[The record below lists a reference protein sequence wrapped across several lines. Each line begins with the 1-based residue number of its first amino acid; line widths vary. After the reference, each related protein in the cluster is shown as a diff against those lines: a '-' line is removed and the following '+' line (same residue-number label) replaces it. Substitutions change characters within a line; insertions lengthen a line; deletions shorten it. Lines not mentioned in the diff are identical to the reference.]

1 MVTELFT
8 ESTAWIWILC
18 VFIAYFAALIGI
30 AIYQGRHMDNMS
42 DYVLGGRRLGAFTS
56 ALSAAS
62 SSASGWTMLVFPAL
76 AFVAGMM
83 HLWTAFAI
91 VLGAWFSWT
100 ILARRLRRYTMAT
113 DNSLTLPEFL
123 ERRFEDKT
131 GSLRSLTAVISIYF
145 ITLYI
150 CSGLIAGAKL
160 LEEVFGL
167 DAAGSGHDIGV
178 LVSLVAVVS
187 YTFIGGFLAVSR
199 TDVFQALIMLA
210 GFIIIPVVL
219 LLTVSNPFQ
228 GMASPSAGFWNPFT
242 DPNNQGLGV
251 MFFLSSLGWGIG
263 ALGAQRIHARFMAV
277 EREEGINRSRN
288 IGAVWVIL
296 IFGFGLLTGLVAAPA
311 LLEQGQ
317 VLPDPERLYLV
328 VAQVFF
334 HPIVAGLL
342 LTAVVAAVMS
352 TADSQLLLASAIATD
367 DMPFIKRLTYAMQ
380 TQYRVWMGRAML
392 VGVGLVAAIISIM
405 SPESVFALVSL
416 AWGGMGAAFGPVL
429 ILALYWRRFNFW
441 GALAG
446 VASGTL
452 VSTWWWLMGL
462 GYQQAETLT
471 DLLGFE
477 ESVRLLEQV
486 GIWQINP
493 GVPGFVAAWIIA
505 VGVTLLTPEPTE
517 EVTELFDH
525 VTGPGWKEPT
535 AQQLAAN
542 PNPSPSEAD

>member
-131 GSLRSLTAVISIYF
+131 GSLRSLVAVISIYF

-167 DAAGSGHDIGV
+167 DSAGSGHDIGV

-311 LLEQGQ
+311 LLDQGQ

-525 VTGPGWKEPT
+525 VTGPSWKEPT

-542 PNPSPSEAD
+542 PSPSPSEAD